1 MSTSIEIM
9 RLCGEMGQLERMK
22 ILRYLLT
29 KNMKII
35 EGGDG
40 SRVNLSRLSIAEL
53 NDLAA
58 YTKEIYD
65 TLAPTLI

>member
-9 RLCGEMGQLERMK
+9 RLCGDMTQIERMK
-22 ILRYLLT
+22 ILRYLLQ

-58 YTKEIYD
+58 YSKEIHS
-65 TLAPTLI
+65 TLSPLLI